1 MREWHAII
9 NTNTHTHKQRKLT
22 TELFEEKYDFLPFPE
37 VGTILTNNVV
47 DKNSKRKKALKRS
60 QAYCK
65 VNE

>member
-1 MREWHAII
+1 MARNNKHIH
-9 NTNTHTHKQRKLT
+9 THTNRKLT

-37 VGTILTNNVV
+37 VGTQSSQITVVV
-47 DKNSKRKKALKRS
+47 DKNSKREKALKRS